1 MSKEATIRVRM
12 SARDAHY
19 GGNLVPGAKMLE
31 IFGDLITDLA
41 IQQDGDE
48 GLFRAYHEVE
58 FLAPV
63 YSGDFIEA
71 KGRIV
76 KVGNTSRRCEFEAYK
91 VIAVRPDVNESAP
104 ERGFGGNQPSGCAE
118 VGEQIAGRDEQ
129 LCGLGFRYARVDLAV
144 GRHAHPGTR
153 LLE

>member
-1 MSKEATIRVRM
+1 MMSKEAVLRMRM

-19 GGNLVPGAKMLE
+19 GGNLVPGARLLE

-48 GLFRAYHEVE
+48 GLFRAYQSVD

-76 KVGNTSRRCEFEAYK
+76 ELGKTSRRCEFEAYK
-91 VIAVRPDVNESAP
+91 VIAVRPDVNDSAADVLKEP
-104 ERGFGGNQPSGCAE
+104 VLVCKAE
-118 VGEQIAGRDEQ
+118 
-129 LCGLGFRYARVDLAV
+129 
-144 GRHAHPGTR
+144 GTTVVPAEMKR
-153 LLE
+153 T

>member
-1 MSKEATIRVRM
+1 MSKQSLLRVRM

-31 IFGDLITDLA
+31 LFGDLITDLA

-48 GLFRAYHEVE
+48 GLFRSYDDVE

-63 YSGDFIEA
+63 FSGDFVEA

-76 KVGNTSRRCEFEAYK
+76 KVGNTSRRCEFEAHK
-91 VIAVRPDVNESAP
+91 VIAIRPDVNDSAADVLKEP
-104 ERGFGGNQPSGCAE
+104 ILVCR
-118 VGEQIAGRDEQ
+118 
-129 LCGLGFRYARVDLAV
+129 AV
-144 GRHAHPGTR
+144 GTTVVPAEKKRV
-153 LLE
+153 

>member
-1 MSKEATIRVRM
+1 MSKQAVLRVRM

-19 GGNLVPGAKMLE
+19 GGNLVAGAKMLE
-31 IFGDLITDLA
+31 LFGDLITDLA

-48 GLFRAYHEVE
+48 GLFRSYDEVE

-63 YSGDFIEA
+63 FSGDFIEA

-91 VIAVRPDVNESAP
+91 VIAIRPEVNDSAADVLKEP
-104 ERGFGGNQPSGCAE
+104 ILVCR
-118 VGEQIAGRDEQ
+118 
-129 LCGLGFRYARVDLAV
+129 AV
-144 GRHAHPGTR
+144 GTTVIPKDKKRV
-153 LLE
+153 

>member
-1 MSKEATIRVRM
+1 MSKEATLRMRM

-19 GGNLVPGAKMLE
+19 GGNVVPGAKMLE

-48 GLFRAYHEVE
+48 GLFRSYDSVD

-71 KGRIV
+71 NPIIISNGR
-76 KVGNTSRRCEFEAYK
+76 
-91 VIAVRPDVNESAP
+91 AVA
-104 ERGFGGNQPSGCAE
+104 
-118 VGEQIAGRDEQ
+118 
-129 LCGLGFRYARVDLAV
+129 VDALAV
-144 GRHAHPGTR
+144 ATEKTG
-153 LLE
+153 ES

>member
-1 MSKEATIRVRM
+1 MSKEALLRVRM

-19 GGNLVPGAKMLE
+19 GGNLVAGARMLE
-31 IFGDLITDLA
+31 LFGDLITDLA

-48 GLFRAYHEVE
+48 GLFRSYDNVE

-71 KGRIV
+71 RGRIV

-91 VIAVRPDVNESAP
+91 VIRVRSDISDSA
-104 ERGFGGNQPSGCAE
+104 A
-118 VGEQIAGRDEQ
+118 
-129 LCGLGFRYARVDLAV
+129 DLLKEPILVCRAI
-144 GRHAHPGTR
+144 GTTVVPKDKKR
-153 LLE
+153 I

>member
-1 MSKEATIRVRM
+1 MSKQALLRVRM

-31 IFGDLITDLA
+31 LFGDLITDLA

-48 GLFRAYHEVE
+48 GLFRSYDEVE

-63 YSGDFIEA
+63 FSGDFIEA

-91 VIAVRPDVNESAP
+91 VIAIRPEVNDSAADVLKEP
-104 ERGFGGNQPSGCAE
+104 ILVCR
-118 VGEQIAGRDEQ
+118 
-129 LCGLGFRYARVDLAV
+129 AV
-144 GRHAHPGTR
+144 GTTVIPKDKKRV
-153 LLE
+153 

>member
-1 MSKEATIRVRM
+1 MSKEALLRVRM

-19 GGNLVPGAKMLE
+19 GGNLVAGARMLE
-31 IFGDLITDLA
+31 LFGDLITDLA

-48 GLFRAYHEVE
+48 GLFRSYDNVE

-71 KGRIV
+71 TGRIV

-91 VIAVRPDVNESAP
+91 VIRVRSDISDSA
-104 ERGFGGNQPSGCAE
+104 AE
-118 VGEQIAGRDEQ
+118 LLKEPILVCRAI
-129 LCGLGFRYARVDLAV
+129 
-144 GRHAHPGTR
+144 GTTVVPKDKKR
-153 LLE
+153 I

>member
-1 MSKEATIRVRM
+1 MSKEAKLRVRM

-48 GLFRAYHEVE
+48 GLFRSYDSVD

-71 KGRIV
+71 TGRIV
-76 KVGNTSRRCEFEAYK
+76 KLGNTSRRCEFEAWK
-91 VIAVRPDVNESAP
+91 VIAVRPDVNHSAADVLKEP
-104 ERGFGGNQPSGCAE
+104 ILVAK
-118 VGEQIAGRDEQ
+118 AT
-129 LCGLGFRYARVDLAV
+129 
-144 GRHAHPGTR
+144 GTTVIPKEFKR
-153 LLE
+153 I

>member
-12 SARDAHY
+12 SAHDSHY

-76 KVGNTSRRCEFEAYK
+76 KLGNTSRRCEFEAYK
-91 VIAVRPDVNESAP
+91 VIAVRPDVNDSAADVLTDP
-104 ERGFGGNQPSGCAE
+104 ILVCRA
-118 VGEQIAGRDEQ
+118 I
-129 LCGLGFRYARVDLAV
+129 
-144 GRHAHPGTR
+144 GTTVVPKDNKR
-153 LLE
+153 T

>member
-1 MSKEATIRVRM
+1 MSKEALLRVRM

-19 GGNLVPGAKMLE
+19 GGNLVAGAKILE
-31 IFGDLITDLA
+31 LFGDLITDLA

-48 GLFRAYHEVE
+48 GLFRSYDEVE

-63 YSGDFIEA
+63 FSGDFIEA

-91 VIAVRPDVNESAP
+91 VIAIRPEVNDSAADVLKEP
-104 ERGFGGNQPSGCAE
+104 ILVCR
-118 VGEQIAGRDEQ
+118 
-129 LCGLGFRYARVDLAV
+129 AV
-144 GRHAHPGTR
+144 GTTVVPKDKKRA
-153 LLE
+153 

>member
-1 MSKEATIRVRM
+1 MSKEAVLRVRM

-19 GGNLVPGAKMLE
+19 GGTLVAGAKMLE
-31 IFGDLITDLA
+31 LFGDLITELA

-48 GLFRAYHEVE
+48 GLFRSYDEVE

-71 KGRIV
+71 KGRII

-91 VIAVRPDVNESAP
+91 VISVRRDVNDSAADVLQDPVLVCRATGTTVVP
-104 ERGFGGNQPSGCAE
+104 E
-118 VGEQIAGRDEQ
+118 IKK
-129 LCGLGFRYARVDLAV
+129 
-144 GRHAHPGTR
+144 R
-153 LLE
+153 L

>member
-1 MSKEATIRVRM
+1 MSKEAMLRVRM

-19 GGNLVPGAKMLE
+19 GGNLVAGARILE
-31 IFGDLITDLA
+31 LFGDLITDLA

-48 GLFRAYHEVE
+48 GLFRAYHGVE

-71 KGRIV
+71 RGRIV

-91 VIAVRPDVNESAP
+91 VITARTEISDSAADVLEEPILVCS
-104 ERGFGGNQPSGCAE
+104 
-118 VGEQIAGRDEQ
+118 
-129 LCGLGFRYARVDLAV
+129 AV
-144 GRHAHPGTR
+144 GTTVVPAEKKRI
-153 LLE
+153 

>member
-1 MSKEATIRVRM
+1 MSKEALLRVRM

-19 GGNLVPGAKMLE
+19 GGNLVAGARMLE
-31 IFGDLITDLA
+31 LFGDLITDLA

-48 GLFRAYHEVE
+48 GLFRSYDEVE

-63 YSGDFIEA
+63 FSGDFIEA

-91 VIAVRPDVNESAP
+91 VIAIRPEVNDSAADVLKEP
-104 ERGFGGNQPSGCAE
+104 ILVCR
-118 VGEQIAGRDEQ
+118 
-129 LCGLGFRYARVDLAV
+129 AV
-144 GRHAHPGTR
+144 GTTVVPKDKKRV
-153 LLE
+153 

>member
-1 MSKEATIRVRM
+1 MSKEALLRIRM

-31 IFGDLITDLA
+31 VFGDLITDLA

-48 GLFRAYHEVE
+48 GLFRSYDSVD

-76 KVGNTSRRCEFEAYK
+76 KVGNTSRRCEFEAHK
-91 VIAVRPDVNESAP
+91 VIAVRPDVSDSAADVLKEP
-104 ERGFGGNQPSGCAE
+104 ILVCK
-118 VGEQIAGRDEQ
+118 
-129 LCGLGFRYARVDLAV
+129 AV
-144 GRHAHPGTR
+144 GTTVVPKECKRI
-153 LLE
+153 

>member
-1 MSKEATIRVRM
+1 MSKDALLRVRM

-19 GGNLVPGAKMLE
+19 GGNLVPGSRMLE
-31 IFGDLITDLA
+31 LFGDLITDLA

-48 GLFRAYHEVE
+48 GLFRSYDEVE

-63 YSGDFIEA
+63 FSGDFIEA

-91 VIAVRPDVNESAP
+91 VIAVRPEVSDSAADVLEDPILVCRAIGTTVIP
-104 ERGFGGNQPSGCAE
+104 K
-118 VGEQIAGRDEQ
+118 DKK
-129 LCGLGFRYARVDLAV
+129 RV
-144 GRHAHPGTR
+144 
-153 LLE
+153 